1 MHLVPEIGAQSDL
14 RHPNLLK
21 TETIVEMDEP
31 VLAEEGDDFD
41 LFVGLDVLQ
50 VILQHFGGDT
60 LPSLF
65 FARNDSVNDQHL
77 AANVVF
83 VKVLELQNISL
94 GDGSIDEADELS
106 VSKSAVEKAR
116 CQRHSRFECFPRSG
130 LVGREALV
138 FNPKHFVE
146 QLHTDGSEFH
156 FR

>member
-50 VILQHFGGDT
+50 VILQHFGGDA

-94 GDGSIDEADELS
+94 GDGSIDEAD
-106 VSKSAVEKAR
+106 
-116 CQRHSRFECFPRSG
+116 
-130 LVGREALV
+130 
-138 FNPKHFVE
+138 
-146 QLHTDGSEFH
+146 
-156 FR
+156 